1 MYSDS
6 YCQDLINSITD
17 PIMIIDRE
25 CRVSMV
31 NDAFLA
37 MHGDTRENIIGQSC
51 FKMLHHQDMPCQLP
65 NGECPYREVFESG
78 KSVKVTHRHFTFYN
92 KEIDVELTASPVRD
106 KEGKVV
112 RMIEV
117 MRDVTAE
124 RRLEEENR
132 QSLDFLASVLEGIGE
147 GVVVMDKD
155 YRILT
160 ANKGYLSQVGKTK
173 EDILGKHCYEVSHH
187 FDSHCM
193 DNGHE
198 CPVKTVFETGKP
210 AQAMHTHYDSHNQ
223 EIYVECHAYPIKDS
237 AGNVIRA
244 IETLNDVTD
253 RIRLEQKLKE
263 SEEKYRDLYDNA
275 PDGYY
280 SLAGDGLIVEANRT
294 FLQML
299 GYRRDEAV
307 GKLFFEDLLSN
318 DSRRTCQT
326 KFPELKKAGYMRNLE
341 LTMVKKD
348 GALVPVTMHAT
359 AVYDGEG
366 NFVMSRSVIRDITER
381 KGIDEERLKLQ
392 EQLFRSQKL
401 EALGTLAGGIA
412 HDFNN
417 LLASIL
423 GYASLAKTD
432 LHPDNPVYQH
442 VDIIET
448 ASLRASELTQQL
460 LAFAK
465 GGKYDAK
472 PTDVNAIVRE
482 VVALLSRL
490 IEKNITIVLAA
501 DSNLRPAICDAG
513 QIQQAIIN
521 ICLNGRDA
529 MSSRG
534 GTLTVRTEN
543 VHLEIKDVQF
553 FVDVPPG
560 DYVRI
565 SVSDTGMGMDRE
577 TKERLFEPFF
587 TTKEKGTGLG
597 LALAYGIMKKH
608 GGFIQVYSEQGK
620 GSTFEVNLL
629 ACMSDETCV
638 KKKDIVGIR
647 RGSET
652 ILVVDDEPMVKQ
664 LARDVLK
671 RYGYTVLTAGGG
683 EEAIEV
689 FRRRSIEI
697 DAVILDMVM
706 PVMEGR
712 EVFRKLQELRP
723 GVKVIISS
731 GYSHDR
737 DADDLIEQGARGFV
751 QKPFRIAELVK
762 VVGEVFDEGKE
773 SQGPGGK
780 SPDKSKRA

>member
-25 CRVSMV
+25 CRISMV
-31 NDAFLA
+31 NDSFLA
-37 MHGDTRENIIGQSC
+37 MHGYTRGNVIGQAC
-51 FKMLHHQDMPCQLP
+51 FKMLHHQDMPCQSSD
-65 NGECPYREVFESG
+65 GECPYREVFESS
-78 KSVKVTHRHFTFYN
+78 KSVKVTHRHFTLQT
-92 KEIDVELTASPVRD
+92 KEIIVELTASPIKDRA
-106 KEGKVV
+106 GKVV
-112 RMIEV
+112 RLIEV
-117 MRDVTAE
+117 MRDVTAD

-147 GVVVMDKD
+147 GVVVMDRD

-160 ANKGYLSQVGKTK
+160 ANEGYLSQVGKSR
-173 EDILGKHCYEVSHH
+173 EDIVGRYCYEVSHH

-193 DNGHE
+193 DNGHD
-198 CPVKTVFETGKP
+198 CPVRTVFETGNP
-210 AQAMHTHYDSHNQ
+210 AQAMHIHYDKHDQ
-223 EIYVECHAYPIKDS
+223 EIYVECHAYPVKDS

-280 SLAGDGLIVEANRT
+280 SLAGNGLIVEANRT

-299 GYRRDEAV
+299 GYRRDEAI
-307 GKLFFEDLLSN
+307 GKLYIEDLLSD
-318 DSRRTCQT
+318 DSAQTCHAM
-326 KFPELKKAGYMRNLE
+326 FPELKKAGHVRNLD

-348 GALVPVTMHAT
+348 GTLLPVAMHAT
-359 AVYDGEG
+359 AVNDGEG

-381 KGIDEERLKLQ
+381 KGIDEERRKLQ

-401 EALGTLAGGIA
+401 EALGTLASGIA

-417 LLASIL
+417 LLSSIL

-432 LHPDNPVYQH
+432 LRPDNPVYQH

-482 VVALLSRL
+482 VVALLSRI
-490 IEKNITIVLAA
+490 IEKNVTIVFAA
-501 DSNLRPAICDAG
+501 DFNLHHAVCDAG
-513 QIQQAIIN
+513 QIQQAVIN

-529 MSSRG
+529 MPRG
-534 GTLTVRTEN
+534 GTLTVKTEN
-543 VHLEIKDVQF
+543 VRLEIRDVQF

-565 SVSDTGMGMDRE
+565 SVADTGMGMDRE
-577 TKERLFEPFF
+577 TRERLFEPFF

-597 LALAYGIMKKH
+597 LALAYGTIKKH
-608 GGFIQVYSEQGK
+608 GGFIQVFSEPGK
-620 GSTFEVNLL
+620 GSTFEVNLP

-638 KKKDIVGIR
+638 KKKDNVGLR

-664 LARDVLK
+664 LAKDVLT

-683 EEAIEV
+683 EEAIDV
-689 FRRRSIEI
+689 FRQRSAEI

-706 PVMEGR
+706 PAMEGR
-712 EVFRKLQELRP
+712 EVFRRLQELKP
-723 GVKVIISS
+723 GVKVIVSS
-731 GYSHDR
+731 GYSQDQ
-737 DADDLIEQGARGFV
+737 DADELILQGARSFV
-751 QKPFRIAELVK
+751 QKPFRIAELVQ
-762 VVGEVFDEGKE
+762 VVGAVLEGKE
-773 SQGPGGK
+773 GLKLGC
-780 SPDKSKRA
+780 

>member
-6 YCQDLINSITD
+6 YCQDLINIITD

-37 MHGDTRENIIGQSC
+37 MHGDTRENVIGQSC
-51 FKMLHHQDMPCQLP
+51 FKMLHHQDMPCQLLD
-65 NGECPYREVFESG
+65 GECPYREVFESG
-78 KSVKVTHRHFTFYN
+78 KSVKVTHHHFTHQN
-92 KEIDVELTASPVRD
+92 KKITVELAASPLRD
-106 KEGKVV
+106 KAGKVV

-117 MRDVTAE
+117 MRDVTTE

-160 ANKGYLSQVGKTK
+160 ANKGYLSQVGKTR
-173 EDILGKHCYEVSHH
+173 EEILGKYCYEVSHH

-198 CPVKTVFETGKP
+198 CPVKTVFETGNP
-210 AQAMHTHYDSHNQ
+210 ARAMHTHYDNNNQ
-223 EIYVECHAYPIKDS
+223 EIHVECHAYPIKDA

-280 SLAGDGLIVEANRT
+280 SLAGNGLIVEANRT

-299 GYRRDEAV
+299 GYSRNEAI
-307 GKLFFEDLLSN
+307 GKLCIEDLLSG
-318 DSRRTCQT
+318 DSVQTCQT
-326 KFPELKKAGYMRNLE
+326 KFPALKKAGYMRNLE

-348 GALVPVTMHAT
+348 GTLLPVTMHAT

-366 NFVMSRSVIRDITER
+366 KFVMSRSVIRDITER
-381 KGIDEERLKLQ
+381 KGIDEERRKLQ
-392 EQLFRSQKL
+392 EQLFQSQKL

-482 VVALLSRL
+482 VVALLSRI

-501 DSNLRPAICDAG
+501 DSSLRYAVCDAG
-513 QIQQAIIN
+513 QIQQAIMN

-529 MSSRG
+529 MSRG
-534 GTLTVRTEN
+534 GTLTVRTKN
-543 VHLEIKDVQF
+543 IHLEIKDVQF
-553 FVDVPPG
+553 LLDVPPG
-560 DYVRI
+560 EYVRI

-577 TKERLFEPFF
+577 TQERLFEPFF

-597 LALAYGIMKKH
+597 LALAYGIIKKH
-608 GGFIQVYSEQGK
+608 GGFIQVFSEPGK
-620 GSTFEVNLL
+620 GSTFEVNLP
-629 ACMSDETCV
+629 ACMSEETCV
-638 KKKDIVGIR
+638 KKKDIVGLR
-647 RGSET
+647 RGTET
-652 ILVVDDEPMVKQ
+652 ILVIDDEAMVKQ
-664 LARDVLK
+664 LAKDVLK
-671 RYGYTVLTAGGG
+671 RYGYTVLTAASGA
-683 EEAIEV
+683 EAIDL
-689 FRRRSIEI
+689 FRQRSAEI

-706 PVMEGR
+706 PAMEGR
-712 EVFRKLQELRP
+712 EVFRRLQEIKP

-737 DADDLIEQGARGFV
+737 DADDLIEQGARSFV

-762 VVGEVFDEGKE
+762 VVGEVMEGKE
-773 SQGPGGK
+773 G
-780 SPDKSKRA
+780 

>member
-6 YCQDLINSITD
+6 YSQDLINSITD
-17 PIMIIDRE
+17 PIMFIDRE
-25 CRVSMV
+25 CRVTMV

-37 MHGDTRENIIGQSC
+37 MHGDTRENIIGQAC
-51 FKMLHHQDMPCQLP
+51 FKMLHHQNMPCQLSD
-65 NGECPYREVFESG
+65 GECPYREVFESG
-78 KSVKVTHRHFTFYN
+78 KSVKVTHRHFTLQN
-92 KEIDVELTASPVRD
+92 KELIVELTASPIRD
-106 KEGKVV
+106 RAGKVV

-117 MRDVTAE
+117 MRDVTTE
-124 RRLEEENR
+124 RRLEEENK

-160 ANKGYLSQVGKTK
+160 ANKGYLSQVGKTR

-198 CPVKTVFETGKP
+198 CPVKTVFETGNP
-210 AQAMHTHYDSHNQ
+210 AQAMHTHYDNNNQ
-223 EIYVECHAYPIKDS
+223 EIHVECHAYPIKDS
-237 AGNVIRA
+237 EGNVIRA

-253 RIRLEQKLKE
+253 RIRLELKLKE

-280 SLAGDGLIVEANRT
+280 SLAGNGLIVEANRT

-299 GYRRDEAV
+299 GYRRDEAI
-307 GKLFFEDLLSN
+307 GKLYVEDLLSD
-318 DSRRTCQT
+318 DSVQTCHA
-326 KFPELKKAGYMRNLE
+326 KFPELKKAGFVRNLE

-348 GALVPVTMHAT
+348 GTLLPVAMHAT

-366 NFVMSRSVIRDITER
+366 NFVMSRSVIRDITEK
-381 KGIDEERLKLQ
+381 KGVDEERRKLQ

-401 EALGTLAGGIA
+401 EALGTLASGIA

-482 VVALLSRL
+482 VVALLSRI

-501 DSNLRPAICDAG
+501 DSNLRHAVCDAG

-529 MSSRG
+529 MPRG

-553 FVDVPPG
+553 LVDVPPG

-577 TKERLFEPFF
+577 TRERLFEPFF

-597 LALAYGIMKKH
+597 LALAYGIVKKH
-608 GGFIQVYSEQGK
+608 GGFIQVLSEPGK

-629 ACMSDETCV
+629 ACMSDETRL
-638 KKKDIVGIR
+638 KKKEIVGLR

-683 EEAIEV
+683 EEAIDV
-689 FRRRSIEI
+689 FRQRSTEI

-706 PVMEGR
+706 PTMEGR
-712 EVFRKLQELRP
+712 EVFRRLQEIKP
-723 GVKVIISS
+723 GVKVIVSS

-737 DADDLIEQGARGFV
+737 DADGLLEQGARSFV

-762 VVGEVFDEGKE
+762 VVGEVIEGKE
-773 SQGPGGK
+773 
-780 SPDKSKRA
+780 D

>member
-65 NGECPYREVFESG
+65 DGKCPYREVFESG
-78 KSVKVTHRHFTFYN
+78 KSIKVTHRHFTLRN
-92 KEIDVELTASPVRD
+92 KEIIVELTASPIRD
-106 KEGKVV
+106 RAGEVV

-132 QSLDFLASVLEGIGE
+132 LSLDFLASVLEGIGE
-147 GVVVMDKD
+147 GVVVMDRD

-160 ANKGYLSQVGKTK
+160 ANKGYLSQVGKTR
-173 EDILGKHCYEVSHH
+173 EDIVGKYCYEVSHH

-193 DNGHE
+193 DNGHD
-198 CPVKTVFETGKP
+198 CPVKTAFETGNP
-210 AQAMHTHYDSHNQ
+210 AKAMHVHYDDRNQ

-253 RIRLEQKLKE
+253 RIRLELKLKE

-280 SLAGDGLIVEANRT
+280 SLAGNGLIVEANRT

-299 GYRRDEAV
+299 GYRRDEV
-307 GKLFFEDLLSN
+307 IDKLYIEDLLSD
-318 DSRRTCQT
+318 DSVQTCHA
-326 KFPELKKAGYMRNLE
+326 KFPELKKASHVRNLE

-348 GALVPVTMHAT
+348 GTILPVAMHAT

-381 KGIDEERLKLQ
+381 KGIDEERRKLQ

-432 LHPDNPVYQH
+432 LNPDNPVYQH

-482 VVALLSRL
+482 VVALLSRI
-490 IEKNITIVLAA
+490 IEKNITIVLAP
-501 DSNLRPAICDAG
+501 DSNLRHAVCDAG
-513 QIQQAIIN
+513 QIQQAVIN
-521 ICLNGRDA
+521 ICLNARDA
-529 MSSRG
+529 MPRG
-534 GTLTVRTEN
+534 GTLTVRTES
-543 VHLEIKDVQF
+543 VHLEIQDVQS
-553 FVDVPPG
+553 FVDVPAG

-565 SVSDTGMGMDRE
+565 SVSDTGRGMDRD
-577 TKERLFEPFF
+577 TRERLFEPFF
-587 TTKEKGTGLG
+587 TTKETGTGLG
-597 LALAYGIMKKH
+597 LALAYGIVKKH
-608 GGFIQVYSEQGK
+608 GGFIQVFSEPGK
-620 GSTFEVNLL
+620 GSTFEVNLP
-629 ACMSDETCV
+629 ACVSDDTRD
-638 KKKDIVGIR
+638 KKKEIVGLR

-664 LARDVLK
+664 LARDVLN

-683 EEAIEV
+683 EEAIDV
-689 FRRRSIEI
+689 FRQRAAEI

-706 PVMEGR
+706 PIMEGR
-712 EVFRKLQELRP
+712 EVFRRLREIKP
-723 GVKVIISS
+723 GVKVIVSS

-737 DADDLIEQGARGFV
+737 DADDLLAQGARSFV

-762 VVGEVFDEGKE
+762 VVGEVIEEKEG
-773 SQGPGGK
+773 
-780 SPDKSKRA
+780 

>member
-1 MYSDS
+1 MNSDS

-25 CRVSMV
+25 CRISMV

-37 MHGDTRENIIGQSC
+37 MYGDTRGNIIGQSC
-51 FKMLHHQDMPCQLP
+51 FKMLHHQDMPCQMP
-65 NGECPYREVFESG
+65 DGACPYREVFESG
-78 KSVKVTHRHFTFYN
+78 KSVKVTHRHFTFQN
-92 KEIDVELTASPVRD
+92 KEIIVDLTASPIRD
-106 KEGKVV
+106 KAGKVV

-124 RRLEEENR
+124 RKLEEENR

-147 GVVVMDKD
+147 GVVVMDRD

-160 ANKGYLSQVGKTK
+160 ANKGYLSQVGKTRK
-173 EDILGKHCYEVSHH
+173 DILGRYCYEVSHH

-193 DNGHE
+193 DNGHD
-198 CPVKTVFETGKP
+198 CPVKTVFETGNP
-210 AQAMHTHYDSHNQ
+210 AQVMHTHYDNHNQ

-253 RIRLEQKLKE
+253 RIRLELKLKE

-280 SLAGDGLIVEANRT
+280 SLSGNGLIVEANRT
-294 FLQML
+294 FLRML
-299 GYRRDEAV
+299 GYRHDEAI
-307 GKLFFEDLLSN
+307 GKLYVEDLLSE
-318 DSRRTCQT
+318 DSVQTCHT
-326 KFPELKKAGYMRNLE
+326 KFLELKKAGHVRNLE

-348 GALVPVTMHAT
+348 GTILPVTMHAT

-381 KGIDEERLKLQ
+381 IGIDEERRMLQ

-401 EALGTLAGGIA
+401 EALGTLASGIA

-432 LHPDNPVYQH
+432 LHPDNPVYKH

-482 VVALLSRL
+482 VVALLSRI

-501 DSNLRPAICDAG
+501 DSNLRHSVCDAG

-529 MSSRG
+529 MPHG

-553 FVDVPPG
+553 FIDAPPG

-577 TKERLFEPFF
+577 TRERLFEPFF
-587 TTKEKGTGLG
+587 STKEKGTGLG
-597 LALAYGIMKKH
+597 LALAYGIVKKH
-608 GGFIQVYSEQGK
+608 GGFIQVFSEPGK

-638 KKKDIVGIR
+638 KKKDIVGLR

-664 LARDVLK
+664 LASDVLK

-683 EEAIEV
+683 EEAIDV
-689 FRRRSIEI
+689 FRQRSAEI

-712 EVFRKLQELRP
+712 EVFRRLQEIKP

-737 DADDLIEQGARGFV
+737 DADDLIDHGARSFV
-751 QKPFRIAELVK
+751 QKPFRIAELVQ
-762 VVGEVFDEGKE
+762 VVGKVIEGKE
-773 SQGPGGK
+773 G
-780 SPDKSKRA
+780 

>member
-37 MHGDTRENIIGQSC
+37 MHGGTRGNVIGQSC

-65 NGECPYREVFESG
+65 DGDCPYRKVFESG
-78 KSVKVTHRHFTFYN
+78 KSVKVTHRHFTLQN
-92 KEIDVELTASPVRD
+92 KEIIVELTASPIRD
-106 KEGKVV
+106 KAGKVV
-112 RMIEV
+112 HMIEI

-124 RRLEEENR
+124 SRLEEENR

-160 ANKGYLSQVGKTK
+160 ANKGYLSQVGKTR
-173 EDILGKHCYEVSHH
+173 EDILGRHCYEVSHH

-193 DNGHE
+193 DNGHK
-198 CPVKTVFETGKP
+198 CPVKTVFETGSP
-210 AQAMHTHYDSHNQ
+210 ARAMHTHYDSNNQ
-223 EIYVECHAYPIKDS
+223 EIHVECHAYPIKD
-237 AGNVIRA
+237 ATGNVIRA

-280 SLAGDGLIVEANRT
+280 SLAGNGLIVEANRT

-299 GYRRDEAV
+299 GYRRDGAI
-307 GKLFFEDLLSN
+307 GKLCMEDLLSG
-318 DSRRTCQT
+318 DSVKTCQT
-326 KFPELKKAGYMRNLE
+326 KFLELKKAGYMRNLE

-348 GALVPVTMHAT
+348 GTLLPVTMHAT

-366 NFVMSRSVIRDITER
+366 NFVMSRSVVRDITER
-381 KGIDEERLKLQ
+381 KGIDEERRKLQ
-392 EQLFRSQKL
+392 EQLFQSQKL

-432 LHPDNPVYQH
+432 LRPDNPVYQH

-501 DSNLRPAICDAG
+501 DSNLRHAVCDAG
-513 QIQQAIIN
+513 QIQQAIMN

-529 MSSRG
+529 MSRG
-534 GTLTVRTEN
+534 GRLTVRTEN
-543 VHLEIKDVQF
+543 VRLEIKDVQF
-553 FVDVPPG
+553 LVDVPPG

-577 TKERLFEPFF
+577 TQERLFEPFF

-597 LALAYGIMKKH
+597 LALTYGIIKKH
-608 GGFIQVYSEQGK
+608 GGFIQVFSETGK

-629 ACMSDETCV
+629 ACMSEETCI
-638 KKKDIVGIR
+638 KKKDIVGLR
-647 RGSET
+647 RGTET
-652 ILVVDDEPMVKQ
+652 ILVIDDEPMVKQ
-664 LARDVLK
+664 LAKDVLK

-683 EEAIEV
+683 EEAIGV
-689 FRRRSIEI
+689 FRQRSPEI

-706 PVMEGR
+706 PAMEGR
-712 EVFRKLQELRP
+712 EVFRRLQEIKP
-723 GVKVIISS
+723 DVKVIISS

-737 DADDLIEQGARGFV
+737 DADDLIEQGARSFV

-762 VVGEVFDEGKE
+762 VVGEVMEGKE
-773 SQGPGGK
+773 G
-780 SPDKSKRA
+780 

>member
-6 YCQDLINSITD
+6 YSQDLINSITD
-17 PIMIIDRE
+17 PIMIIDSE
-25 CRVSMV
+25 CRVTMV

-37 MHGDTRENIIGQSC
+37 MHGDTRENVIGQAC
-51 FKMLHHQDMPCQLP
+51 FKMLHHQNMPCQLSD
-65 NGECPYREVFESG
+65 GECPYREVFESG
-78 KSVKVTHRHFTFYN
+78 KSVKVTHRHFTLQN
-92 KEIDVELTASPVRD
+92 KELIVELTASPIRD
-106 KEGKVV
+106 RAGKVV

-117 MRDVTAE
+117 MRDVTTE
-124 RRLEEENR
+124 RRLEEENK

-160 ANKGYLSQVGKTK
+160 ANKGYLSQVGKTR
-173 EDILGKHCYEVSHH
+173 EDILGRYCYEVSHH

-193 DNGHE
+193 GNGHD
-198 CPVKTVFETGKP
+198 CPVKTVFETGNP
-210 AQAMHTHYDSHNQ
+210 AQVMHIHYDNHDQ

-253 RIRLEQKLKE
+253 RIRLELKLKE

-280 SLAGDGLIVEANRT
+280 SLAGNGLIVEANRT

-299 GYRRDEAV
+299 GYRRDEAI
-307 GKLFFEDLLSN
+307 GKLYVEDLLSD
-318 DSRRTCQT
+318 DSVQTCHA
-326 KFPELKKAGYMRNLE
+326 KFPELKKAGHVRNLE

-348 GALVPVTMHAT
+348 GTLLPVAMHAT

-381 KGIDEERLKLQ
+381 KGVDEERRKLQ

-401 EALGTLAGGIA
+401 EALGTLASGIA

-432 LHPDNPVYQH
+432 LQPDNPVYQH

-472 PTDVNAIVRE
+472 STDVNAIVRE
-482 VVALLSRL
+482 VVALLSRI

-501 DSNLRPAICDAG
+501 DSNLRHAVCDAG

-529 MSSRG
+529 MPRG

-553 FVDVPPG
+553 LVDVPPG

-577 TKERLFEPFF
+577 TRERLFEPFF

-597 LALAYGIMKKH
+597 LALAYGIVKKH
-608 GGFIQVYSEQGK
+608 GGFIQVLSEPGK

-629 ACMSDETCV
+629 ACMSDETRL
-638 KKKDIVGIR
+638 KKKEIVGLR

-683 EEAIEV
+683 EEAIDV
-689 FRRRSIEI
+689 FRQRSTEI

-706 PVMEGR
+706 PTMEGR
-712 EVFRKLQELRP
+712 EVFRRLQEIKP
-723 GVKVIISS
+723 GVKVIVSS

-737 DADDLIEQGARGFV
+737 DADGLLEQGARSFV

-762 VVGEVFDEGKE
+762 VVGEVIEGKE
-773 SQGPGGK
+773 
-780 SPDKSKRA
+780 D

>member
-1 MYSDS
+1 MNSDG
-6 YCQDLINSITD
+6 YCQDLINSIAD

-25 CRVSMV
+25 CRVTMV

-37 MHGDTRENIIGQSC
+37 MQDDTRENIIGQSC
-51 FKMLHHQDMPCQLP
+51 FKMLHHRDMRCHLP
-65 NGECPYREVFESG
+65 EGECPYHEVFETG
-78 KSVKVTHRHFTFYN
+78 KPVKVTHRHFTRRD
-92 KEIDVELTASPVRD
+92 KEIIVELTASPIRD
-106 KEGKVV
+106 KDGTVV
-112 RMIEV
+112 RMVEV

-132 QSLDFLASVLEGIGE
+132 QSLDLLASVLEGIGE
-147 GVVVMDKD
+147 GVVVMDRE

-160 ANKGYLSQVGKTK
+160 ANKGYLSQIGKTR
-173 EDILGKHCYEVSHH
+173 EDVLGKHCYEASHH
-187 FDSHCM
+187 FDSPCM

-198 CPVKTVFETGKP
+198 CPVKTVFETGLP
-210 AQAMHTHYDSHNQ
+210 ARTMHIHYDHRDQ
-223 EIYVECHAYPIKDS
+223 EVYVECHAYPIKDP

-244 IETLNDVTD
+244 IETLNDVSE
-253 RIRLEQKLKE
+253 RVRLEQKLKE
-263 SEEKYRDLYDNA
+263 SEGKYRDLYDNA

-280 SLAGDGLIVEANRT
+280 SLAGNGMIMEANRT
-294 FLQML
+294 FLSML
-299 GYRRDEAV
+299 GYGREEVV
-307 GKLFFEDLLSN
+307 GKLHVKDLLSQE
-318 DSRRTCQT
+318 SVHTCHA
-326 KFPELKKAGYMRNLE
+326 KFPELKKAGQVRNLE
-341 LTMVKKD
+341 LTMRKKD
-348 GALVPVTMHAT
+348 GSLLPVTMHAT
-359 AVYDGEG
+359 AVYDGDG
-366 NFVMSRSVIRDITER
+366 NFVMSRSVIRDVTER
-381 KGIDEERLKLQ
+381 KGIDEEKRKLQ
-392 EQLFRSQKL
+392 EQLFQSQKL

-432 LHPDNPVYQH
+432 LHPDHPVYQH

-472 PTDVNAIVRE
+472 PTDVNSIVRE
-482 VVALLSRL
+482 VVALLSRI

-501 DSNLRPAICDAG
+501 DSGLRRAICDAG
-513 QIQQAIIN
+513 QIQQAIMN
-521 ICLNGRDA
+521 ICINGRDA
-529 MSSRG
+529 MPRG

-577 TKERLFEPFF
+577 TRERLFEPFF

-597 LALAYGIMKKH
+597 LALAYGIIKKH
-608 GGFIQVYSEQGK
+608 GGFIQVLSEPGK

-638 KKKDIVGIR
+638 KRKDIVSLR
-647 RGSET
+647 RGTET
-652 ILVVDDEPMVKQ
+652 VLVVDDEPTVKA

-671 RYGYTVLTAGGG
+671 RYGYAVLTADGG
-683 EEAIEV
+683 EEAIEM
-689 FRRRSIEI
+689 FRQRSGEI

-706 PVMEGR
+706 PTMDGR
-712 EVFRKLQELRP
+712 EVFRRLQEIKP
-723 GVKVIISS
+723 GVKVIVSS

-737 DADDLIEQGARGFV
+737 DADDLLEQGALSFV
-751 QKPFRIAELVK
+751 QKPFRIAELVR
-762 VVGEVFDEGKE
+762 VVGEVMEGK
-773 SQGPGGK
+773 K
-780 SPDKSKRA
+780 

>member
-1 MYSDS
+1 
-6 YCQDLINSITD
+6 
-17 PIMIIDRE
+17 
-25 CRVSMV
+25 
-31 NDAFLA
+31 
-37 MHGDTRENIIGQSC
+37 
-51 FKMLHHQDMPCQLP
+51 
-65 NGECPYREVFESG
+65 
-78 KSVKVTHRHFTFYN
+78 
-92 KEIDVELTASPVRD
+92 
-106 KEGKVV
+106 
-112 RMIEV
+112 
-117 MRDVTAE
+117 
-124 RRLEEENR
+124 
-132 QSLDFLASVLEGIGE
+132 
-147 GVVVMDKD
+147 
-155 YRILT
+155 
-160 ANKGYLSQVGKTK
+160 
-173 EDILGKHCYEVSHH
+173 
-187 FDSHCM
+187 M

-198 CPVKTVFETGKP
+198 CPVKTVFETGNS
-210 AQAMHTHYDSHNQ
+210 ARVMHTHYDNNNQ

-253 RIRLEQKLKE
+253 RVRLEQMLKE

-280 SLAGDGLIVEANRT
+280 SLAGNGLIVEANRT

-299 GYRRDEAV
+299 GYRRDEAI
-307 GKLFFEDLLSN
+307 GKLYIEDLLSD
-318 DSRRTCQT
+318 DSVQTCRA
-326 KFPELKKAGYMRNLE
+326 KFPELKKAGHMRNLE

-348 GALVPVTMHAT
+348 GTLLPVTMHAT
-359 AVYDGEG
+359 AVYDGED

-381 KGIDEERLKLQ
+381 KGIDEERRKLQ
-392 EQLFRSQKL
+392 EQLFQSQKL

-490 IEKNITIVLAA
+490 IEKNITIVFAA
-501 DSNLRPAICDAG
+501 DSNLRRAVCDAG
-513 QIQQAIIN
+513 QIQQAIMN

-529 MSSRG
+529 MSRG

-543 VHLEIKDVQF
+543 VRLEMKDVQF
-553 FVDVPPG
+553 LVDVPPG

-577 TKERLFEPFF
+577 TRERLFEPFF
-587 TTKEKGTGLG
+587 TTKEQGTGLG
-597 LALAYGIMKKH
+597 LALAYGTIKKH
-608 GGFIQVYSEQGK
+608 GGFIQVFSEPDK

-629 ACMSDETCV
+629 ACMSDEACV
-638 KKKDIVGIR
+638 KKKDIVGLR
-647 RGSET
+647 RGAET
-652 ILVVDDEPMVKQ
+652 ILVVDDEPMVRQ
-664 LARDVLK
+664 LARDVLN

-683 EEAIEV
+683 EEAIDA
-689 FRRRSIEI
+689 FRQRSAEI

-706 PVMEGR
+706 PAMEGR
-712 EVFRKLQELRP
+712 EVFRSLQEIKP
-723 GVKVIISS
+723 GVKVIVSS
-731 GYSHDR
+731 GYGHDR
-737 DADDLIEQGARGFV
+737 DADDLIEQGARSFV

-762 VVGEVFDEGKE
+762 VVGEVMDGV
-773 SQGPGGK
+773 Q
-780 SPDKSKRA
+780 

>member
-6 YCQDLINSITD
+6 YCQDLIDSITD

-37 MHGDTRENIIGQSC
+37 MHGDTRENVIGQSC
-51 FKMLHHQDMPCQLP
+51 FKMLHHQDMPCHLP
-65 NGECPYREVFESG
+65 DSACPYHDVFESG
-78 KSVKVTHRHFTFYN
+78 KSIKVTHRHFTRQD
-92 KEIDVELTASPVRD
+92 KEIIVELTASPVRD
-106 KEGKVV
+106 KNGKVV

-132 QSLDFLASVLEGIGE
+132 QSLGFLESVLEGIGE

-160 ANKGYLSQVGKTK
+160 ANKGYLNQVGETR
-173 EDILGKHCYEVSHH
+173 ENIVGRYCYEVSHR

-198 CPVKTVFETGKP
+198 CPVKTVFETGNP
-210 AQAMHTHYDSHNQ
+210 ARVLHTHYDNRNQ

-253 RIRLEQKLKE
+253 RIRLEQKLKD

-280 SLAGDGLIVEANRT
+280 SLAESGPILEANRT
-294 FLQML
+294 FLKML
-299 GYRRDEAV
+299 GYRRDEV
-307 GKLFFEDLLSN
+307 IGKLFIEDLLSD
-318 DSRRTCQT
+318 DSVKTCHT
-326 KFPELKKAGYMRNLE
+326 KFPELKKAGHMRNLE

-348 GALVPVTMHAT
+348 GTLLPVTMHAT

-366 NFVMSRSVIRDITER
+366 NFAMSRSVIRDITER
-381 KGIDEERLKLQ
+381 KGIDEERRKLQ
-392 EQLFRSQKL
+392 EQLFQSQKL

-501 DSNLRPAICDAG
+501 DSNLRHAVCDAG

-529 MSSRG
+529 MPQG

-543 VHLEIKDVQF
+543 VRLEIKDVQF

-577 TKERLFEPFF
+577 TQERLFEPFF

-597 LALAYGIMKKH
+597 LALTYGIIKKH
-608 GGFIQVYSEQGK
+608 GGFIQVFSEPGK
-620 GSTFEVNLL
+620 GSTLEVNLL
-629 ACMSDETCV
+629 ACMSDETCL
-638 KKKDIVGIR
+638 KKKDIVGLR

-664 LARDVLK
+664 LAKDVLK

-683 EEAIEV
+683 EEAIDV
-689 FRRRSIEI
+689 FRQRSAEI

-706 PVMEGR
+706 PTMEGR
-712 EVFRKLQELRP
+712 EVFRKLLELRP

-737 DADDLIEQGARGFV
+737 DADDLIELGARSFV

-762 VVGEVFDEGKE
+762 VVGEVID
-773 SQGPGGK
+773 GGK
-780 SPDKSKRA
+780 

>member
-1 MYSDS
+1 
-6 YCQDLINSITD
+6 
-17 PIMIIDRE
+17 
-25 CRVSMV
+25 
-31 NDAFLA
+31 
-37 MHGDTRENIIGQSC
+37 MH
-51 FKMLHHQDMPCQLP
+51 CQLP
-65 NGECPYREVFESG
+65 DGECPYREVFETG
-78 KSVKVTHRHFTFYN
+78 KSVKVTHRHFTSRN
-92 KEIDVELTASPVRD
+92 KEIIVELTASPIRGKD
-106 KEGKVV
+106 GKVM

-132 QSLDFLASVLEGIGE
+132 QSLDLLASVLEGIGE
-147 GVVVMDKD
+147 GVVVMDRE

-160 ANKGYLSQVGKTK
+160 ANKGYLSQVGKTR

-193 DNGHE
+193 HNGHE
-198 CPVKTVFETGKP
+198 CPVKTVFETGSP
-210 AQAMHTHYDSHNQ
+210 AQAMHIHYDHQNQ

-244 IETLNDVTD
+244 IETLNDVSE
-253 RIRLEQKLKE
+253 RVRLEQKLKD

-280 SLAGDGLIVEANRT
+280 SLAGNGMIVEANRT
-294 FLQML
+294 FLNML
-299 GYRRDEAV
+299 GYRRDEVV
-307 GKLFFEDLLSN
+307 GKLYVKDLLSHE
-318 DSRRTCQT
+318 SAQTCHK
-326 KFPELKKAGYMRNLE
+326 KFPEFKKAGQMRNLE
-341 LTMVKKD
+341 LTMIKKD
-348 GALVPVTMHAT
+348 GSLLPVTMHAT
-359 AVYDGEG
+359 AVYDGDG

-381 KGIDEERLKLQ
+381 KGIDEEKRKLQ
-392 EQLFRSQKL
+392 EQLFQSQKL

-460 LAFAK
+460 LAFAR

-482 VVALLSRL
+482 VVALLSRI

-501 DSNLRPAICDAG
+501 DTNLRRAICDAG
-513 QIQQAIIN
+513 QIQQAILN
-521 ICLNGRDA
+521 ICINGRDA
-529 MSSRG
+529 MPRG
-534 GTLTVRTEN
+534 GRLTITTAN

-560 DYVRI
+560 DYVRV

-577 TKERLFEPFF
+577 TRERLFEPFF

-597 LALAYGIMKKH
+597 LALAYGIIKKH
-608 GGFIQVYSEQGK
+608 GGFIQVFSEPGK

-629 ACMSDETCV
+629 ACMSDETCL
-638 KKKDIVGIR
+638 KKKDIVNLR
-647 RGSET
+647 RGTET
-652 ILVVDDEPMVKQ
+652 ILVVDDEPMVKD

-671 RYGYTVLTAGGG
+671 RYGYTVLTADGG
-683 EEAIEV
+683 EEAIET
-689 FRRRSIEI
+689 FQQRSGEI

-706 PVMEGR
+706 PAMEGR
-712 EVFRKLQELRP
+712 EVFHRLQEIKP
-723 GVKVIISS
+723 GVKVIVSS

-737 DADDLIEQGARGFV
+737 DADDLLEQGARGFV
-751 QKPFRIAELVK
+751 QKPFRIAELVR
-762 VVGEVFDEGKE
+762 VVGEVMEGKKE
-773 SQGPGGK
+773 GPGARVKKNKKGTEFI
-780 SPDKSKRA
+780 

>member
-1 MYSDS
+1 M
-6 YCQDLINSITD
+6 TD
-17 PIMIIDRE
+17 AIMIIDRE
-25 CRVSMV
+25 CQVNMV

-37 MHGDTRENIIGQSC
+37 MHGATREKVIGQSC
-51 FKMLHHQDMPCQLP
+51 FKMLHHQDMHCQLQS
-65 NGECPYREVFESG
+65 GECPYQEVFESG
-78 KSVKVTHRHFTFYN
+78 KPVKVTHRHFTLQG
-92 KEIDVELTASPVRD
+92 KEIVVELTASPIRD
-106 KEGKVV
+106 RNGNVV

-155 YRILT
+155 YRIIA
-160 ANKGYLSQVGKTK
+160 ANKGYLSQVGKTR

-193 DNGHE
+193 DNGHG
-198 CPVKTVFETGKP
+198 CPVKAVFETG
-210 AQAMHTHYDSHNQ
+210 ASARAMHTHYDNNNR

-237 AGNVIRA
+237 SGNVIRA
-244 IETLNDVTD
+244 IETLNDVTE
-253 RIRLEQKLKE
+253 RVRLEQKLKE
-263 SEEKYRDLYDNA
+263 SEEKYRDLYDNS

-299 GYRRDEAV
+299 GYRRDDV
-307 GKLFFEDLLSN
+307 IRKLFIKDLLS
-318 DSRRTCQT
+318 DESAQTCHA
-326 KFPELKKAGYMRNLE
+326 KFSELKKAGYIRNLD
-341 LTMVKKD
+341 LTMVKKN
-348 GALVPVTMHAT
+348 GTLLPVTMHAT
-359 AVYDGEG
+359 AVLDGEG
-366 NFVMSRSVIRDITER
+366 NFVVSRSVVRDITER
-381 KGIDEERLKLQ
+381 KGIEEERRNLQ
-392 EQLFRSQKL
+392 EQLFQSQKL

-432 LHPDNPVYQH
+432 LNPDNPVYQH
-442 VDIIET
+442 VDIVET

-490 IEKNITIVLAA
+490 IEKNITIVLSA
-501 DSNLRPAICDAG
+501 DSNLRHAVCDAG
-513 QIQQAIIN
+513 QIQQAILN

-529 MSSRG
+529 MPRG

-543 VHLEIKDVQF
+543 VRLEMKDVQSL
-553 FVDVPPG
+553 VDVPPG

-565 SVSDTGMGMDRE
+565 SISDTGMGMDRE
-577 TKERLFEPFF
+577 TRERLFEPFF

-597 LALAYGIMKKH
+597 LALAYGTIKKH
-608 GGFIQVYSEQGK
+608 GGFIRVFSEPDK

-629 ACMSDETCV
+629 ACMNDEARV
-638 KKKDIVGIR
+638 KKKDILGLR
-647 RGSET
+647 RGAET
-652 ILVVDDEPMVKQ
+652 ILVVDDEPTVRQ
-664 LARDVLK
+664 LARDVLN
-671 RYGYTVLTAGGG
+671 RYGYRVLTAGGG
-683 EEAIEV
+683 EEAIDA
-689 FRRRSIEI
+689 FRQRSAEI

-706 PVMEGR
+706 PAMEGR
-712 EVFRKLQELRP
+712 EVFRSLKEIKP
-723 GVKVIISS
+723 GVKVIVSS
-731 GYSHDR
+731 GYGHNR
-737 DADDLIEQGARGFV
+737 DADDLIEQGARSFV
-751 QKPFRIAELVK
+751 QKPFRIAELVN
-762 VVGEVFDEGKE
+762 VVGEVIDEGT
-773 SQGPGGK
+773 
-780 SPDKSKRA
+780 